1 MEECIFLSVFA
12 VLCFLLGY
20 GVNWF
25 LLRFSGNRLAKEAP
39 KNSTR
44 WEERKKP
51 TIGGISFFSVF
62 IFAILS
68 YFIVYG
74 NVIEKVELS
83 VLLIGTSLGFT
94 LGLLDDL
101 KNAPVWAKFG
111 SQFLIGFLFLFFGF
125 KIHLFEIYW
134 LDALIT
140 VIWVVGIM
148 NSINMLD
155 NMDGVT
161 AGTTLFI
168 FIGFILLA
176 CQGAEEGFNTLN
188 MKILLGVSMSIIAF
202 LRYNLH
208 PSKMYMGDVGSQ
220 FIGVLLA
227 AFAIKYVWNGQDFF
241 AVELPTK
248 QIAAIASLFI
258 VPLSDTT
265 TVFYKRIRRGDSP
278 FKGGRDH
285 TTHHLVYA
293 GMSQKYVAPLYMMLT
308 LIGVLVTYFIFK
320 IPFEWS
326 LWWFFGILLY
336 NITVFS
342 VLFYIANLHK
352 DKD

>member
-1 MEECIFLSVFA
+1 MYSIFIFFIV
-12 VLCFLLGY
+12 CFSLGY

-25 LLRFSGNRLAKEAP
+25 LLRFSGNRLAKDAP
-39 KNSTR
+39 KNSSR
-44 WEERKKP
+44 WEERRKP

-62 IFAILS
+62 IFSVLV
-68 YFIVYG
+68 YFIFSE
-74 NVIEKVELS
+74 NVAQKMELS
-83 VLLIGTSLGFT
+83 VLLIGTGLGFT

-111 SQFLIGFLFLFFGF
+111 SQFLVGFLFLFFGF
-125 KIHLFEIYW
+125 EIHLFEIYW

-168 FIGFILLA
+168 FIGFMILAL
-176 CQGAEEGFNTLN
+176 QRDFNVLN
-188 MKILLGVSMSIIAF
+188 VMILLGVSASIIAF

-208 PSKMYMGDVGSQ
+208 PSRMYMGDVGSQ
-220 FIGVLLA
+220 FLGVLLA
-227 AFAIKYVWNGQDFF
+227 AFAIKYVWNGQDLTG
-241 AVELPTK
+241 VELPTK

-265 TVFYKRIRRGDSP
+265 TVFYKRILRGDSP

-293 GMSQKYVAPLYMMLT
+293 GMPQKYVAPLYMALT
-308 LIGVLVTYFIFK
+308 LVGVGITYLIFRVS
-320 IPFEWS
+320 FEWS
-326 LWWFFGILLY
+326 LGWFFGIILY

-352 DKD
+352 DKDK